1 MLSKPAASDCFELL
15 SRIMDEVNSGLKYE
29 GSEIPFDCQYIILTG
44 LQTAQNVDLNK
55 PTKIC
60 VSFQTGLAAS

>member
-1 MLSKPAASDCFELL
+1 
-15 SRIMDEVNSGLKYE
+15 MDEVNSGLKYE
-29 GSEIPFDCQYIILTG
+29 GSEIPFDCQYIILTR